1 MWIMIIHI
9 CINARCDNFLCRI
22 TWIIDKTTWQGLIVL
37 VSPFAFKTLRM
48 PWFIYIEN
56 KAKILILNIENVVE
70 MQQYYSEHQKNGL
83 EASIFNNVWYVL

>member
-1 MWIMIIHI
+1 
-9 CINARCDNFLCRI
+9 
-22 TWIIDKTTWQGLIVL
+22 
-37 VSPFAFKTLRM
+37 M

-83 EASIFNNVWYVL
+83 EASIFNRCMVYVIEDGLLIPSSATI